1 MRKGAKP
8 VRERRLDELL
18 RDARAHGAAPEA
30 QELRQLQDAVL
41 ARFAAEHAQSVLQ
54 AADARARPARRA
66 RAWIERLAIAAG
78 LVLAVISAAGWL
90 GERWQSTSDAV
101 TERLPDAPVGGWSLA
116 FAEALAE
123 QPMMWSAVLLAAA
136 LLFVRPV
143 RESVLREIR

>member
-1 MRKGAKP
+1 M
-8 VRERRLDELL
+8 RERRLDELL

-54 AADARARPARRA
+54 AADASARPARRA
-66 RAWIERLAIAAG
+66 RAWIERLVIAAG

-90 GERWQSTSDAV
+90 GERWQSTSEAV

-116 FAEALAE
+116 FAEAFAE
-123 QPMMWSAVLLAAA
+123 QPMLWSAVLLAAA